1 MCLYNNIV
9 AKLSVFNLELLVSKE
24 QFLTDKR
31 VVYKCAEGHT
41 NDLALASF
49 NNKTSPRLM
58 DSLFSLCQTCQN
70 LHVHEKEIRARLEE
84 LNFTLISFSYIDHGD
99 RKVDYRCSCGNTSST
114 GWKNLKKST
123 RTTKCPKCQNDKNKV
138 PYDTLCKTFID
149 GQCVLLTKAEEYV
162 NNKCKLKYTCVC
174 GNDAEIVYHDFV
186 VGKRC
191 GKCKVSRTCKTNMEK
206 YGVSNPFQSAEI
218 KERIKDIHVKNL
230 GVEYPQQHPEVRAKT
245 ESTCLERYGYKW
257 AFVAPEV
264 YTKIKKI
271 FKDRYGVEY
280 PLQCAEVLEK
290 IKLVCQE
297 RYGADYFVQS
307 EECKRLMMEKY
318 GAEHA
323 MQCPMLF
330 RKAAASLFNRKPY
343 IFKNQTFML
352 LGYEDRAIDDILKEE
367 NIDVMYAGE
376 CEEIPVFEYYIDG
389 KKHLYYPDIYI
400 PENNKIIEVK
410 SVYTY
415 NQDVEKNKYKAMCV
429 SEHYVFELRIYDRK
443 DLKFVIE
450 VDKGSVKILKGNDF
464 EFGKRL

>member
-1 MCLYNNIV
+1 
-9 AKLSVFNLELLVSKE
+9 
-24 QFLTDKR
+24 
-31 VVYKCAEGHT
+31 
-41 NDLALASF
+41 
-49 NNKTSPRLM
+49 
-58 DSLFSLCQTCQN
+58 
-70 LHVHEKEIRARLEE
+70 
-84 LNFTLISFSYIDHGD
+84 
-99 RKVDYRCSCGNTSST
+99 
-114 GWKNLKKST
+114 
-123 RTTKCPKCQNDKNKV
+123 
-138 PYDTLCKTFID
+138 
-149 GQCVLLTKAEEYV
+149 
-162 NNKCKLKYTCVC
+162 
-174 GNDAEIVYHDFV
+174 
-186 VGKRC
+186 
-191 GKCKVSRTCKTNMEK
+191 MEK
-206 YGVSNPFQSAEI
+206 YGAEYFVQSEEC
-218 KERIKDIHVKNL
+218 KRL
-230 GVEYPQQHPEVRAKT
+230 MM
-245 ESTCLERYGYKW
+245 
-257 AFVAPEV
+257 
-264 YTKIKKI
+264 
-271 FKDRYGVEY
+271 
-280 PLQCAEVLEK
+280 EK
-290 IKLVCQE
+290 
-297 RYGADYFVQS
+297 YGAEYFVQS

>member
-1 MCLYNNIV
+1 M
-9 AKLSVFNLELLVSKE
+9 K
-24 QFLTDKR
+24 
-31 VVYKCAEGHT
+31 
-41 NDLALASF
+41 
-49 NNKTSPRLM
+49 
-58 DSLFSLCQTCQN
+58 
-70 LHVHEKEIRARLEE
+70 
-84 LNFTLISFSYIDHGD
+84 
-99 RKVDYRCSCGNTSST
+99 
-114 GWKNLKKST
+114 
-123 RTTKCPKCQNDKNKV
+123 
-138 PYDTLCKTFID
+138 
-149 GQCVLLTKAEEYV
+149 
-162 NNKCKLKYTCVC
+162 
-174 GNDAEIVYHDFV
+174 
-186 VGKRC
+186 
-191 GKCKVSRTCKTNMEK
+191 K
-206 YGVSNPFQSAEI
+206 YGVPNPFQSEKI
-218 KERIKDIHVKNL
+218 KEKIKHANVKNL
-230 GVEYPQQHPEVRAKT
+230 GVEYPQQHPDVRAKT
-245 ESTCLERYGYKW
+245 ETTCLEKYGYKW

-264 YTKIKKI
+264 YIKIKKI

-307 EECKRLMMEKY
+307 EECKKMMMEKYGDEYFIQSEECKKMMMEKY
-318 GAEHA
+318 GAEYA

-330 RKAAASLFNRKPY
+330 RKAAASSFNRKPY

-352 LGYEDRAIDDILKEE
+352 LGYEDKAIDDILKEE

-429 SEHYVFELRIYDRK
+429 SEHYIFELRIYDHK
-443 DLKFVIE
+443 DLKFIIE

-464 EFGKRL
+464 EFGKPL